1 MPVATQR
8 RYWDRLTEMKAS
20 KSPKKVETELRRAET
35 EAEQIMG
42 KESDEEK
49 ILFKIYD
56 YRGDVLVQQALLG
69 VAAKRIMKPAARKKS
84 EHLLHPFVDFLDPNP
99 RAMKRFVNA
108 YAFRKAIA
116 LLGGRDMETGPLALW
131 TLMELRWP
139 LLADYLT
146 DHPEMVERI
155 GSELASDGIPPDIK
169 ELFTD
174 GAVLAVVQGNDPLRR
189 PALDERTIRK
199 IVGR

>member
-1 MPVATQR
+1 
-8 RYWDRLTEMKAS
+8 
-20 KSPKKVETELRRAET
+20 
-35 EAEQIMG
+35 MG

-49 ILFKIYD
+49 ILFQIHD

-69 VAAKRIMKPAARKKS
+69 VAARRIMKPAARKKS
-84 EHLLHPFVDFLDPNP
+84 EHLLQPFVDFLDPNP
-99 RAMKRFVNA
+99 RAMKRFINA

-116 LLGGRDMETGPLALW
+116 LLGGGDIETGPLALW

-139 LLADYLT
+139 LLADYLS

-155 GSELASDGIPPDIK
+155 GTEMASDGIPLDIQ
-169 ELFTD
+169 ELFAD
-174 GAVLAVVQGNDPLRR
+174 RAVVAVVQGIDPVRR
-189 PALDERTIRK
+189 PALNERTIRQ

>member
-1 MPVATQR
+1 
-8 RYWDRLTEMKAS
+8 
-20 KSPKKVETELRRAET
+20 
-35 EAEQIMG
+35 MG

-49 ILFKIYD
+49 ILFKIHD

-84 EHLLHPFVDFLDPNP
+84 EHLLHPFVDLLDPNP
-99 RAMKRFVNA
+99 RAMKRFVYA

-131 TLMELRWP
+131 TLMELKWP

-174 GAVLAVVQGNDPLRR
+174 GAVLAVVQGNDPVRR